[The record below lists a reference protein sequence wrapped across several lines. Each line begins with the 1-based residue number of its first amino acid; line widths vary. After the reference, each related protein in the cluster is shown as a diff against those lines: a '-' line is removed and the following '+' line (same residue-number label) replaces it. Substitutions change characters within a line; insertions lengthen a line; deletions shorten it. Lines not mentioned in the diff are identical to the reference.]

1 MNSHEIKKAGVGSQN
16 PDGGVIDSSYG
27 VGASQA

>member
-1 MNSHEIKKAGVGSQN
+1 MKLKSVGDGSQN

>member
-1 MNSHEIKKAGVGSQN
+1 MKLKRAGVGSQN